1 MAKIGVFS
9 RAVLGGIEGY
19 SMKLS
24 CRFCKIV
31 FECETFEQIAGV
43 QGEQCYITR
52 PGITH
57 ELKKVKA

>member
-1 MAKIGVFS
+1 
-9 RAVLGGIEGY
+9 
-19 SMKLS
+19 MKLS

-43 QGEQCYITR
+43 QNEQCYITR